1 MPLTQREGLEL
12 GTNIINIWHDVINSN
27 RMRQLDNVMNNYID
41 DRIIAYFLQEDENT
55 QGIRIVK
62 LENFKKSR
70 QTILKSKGETL

>member
-12 GTNIINIWHDVINSN
+12 GTNIIHIWHDVINSN

-70 QTILKSKGETL
+70 QTILKPKGETL